1 MLIVRLFIYPVLL
14 CINLIEAAGVQEIS
28 DDSLCGIANSSLQG
42 FLEKIP
48 PGFESKYGFSNRNE
62 FKEAQPG
69 TPLRMYVIEFDSN
82 SSVDNLSPVA
92 LDEWRIPVMVNR
104 AMRSLLTVAVID
116 GALKTVELGGAALA
130 QELDQTA
137 KSFQM
142 CHRALLR
149 VNQFRCDIMLINCK
163 SADISNADCIPLKS
177 ATLFSGHNQSRML
190 SQNTVMTELLKA
202 YKEQNTG
209 NK

>member
-1 MLIVRLFIYPVLL
+1 MSIVRLFICPVLL
-14 CINLIEAAGVQEIS
+14 CINFIEAAGVQEIS
-28 DDSLCGIANSSLQG
+28 DDSLCGIASSSLQS

-69 TPLRMYVIEFDSN
+69 TPLRIYVVEFDSN
-82 SSVDNLSPVA
+82 SNVDNLSPIA
-92 LDEWRIPVMVNR
+92 LDEWRVPVMVNG
-104 AMRSLLTVAVID
+104 AMRSLLTVAIID

-130 QELDQTA
+130 REFDQTG
-137 KSFQM
+137 KSFHK
-142 CHRALLR
+142 CYRALLR

-163 SADISNADCIPLKS
+163 SADISSADFIPLNS
-177 ATLFSGHNQSRML
+177 ATLFSGRNQLQVL
-190 SQNTVMTELLKA
+190 SQNAVMTELLKA

-209 NK
+209 K